1 MGVVSWMGRSQEVA
15 KPTATTWLKVN
26 DACTFYS
33 IIENFLWK
41 NIIKTE
47 RGGDLLAFWSSKWHR
62 HNLVRTHQFV
72 CEDNQIPQLPKEGID
87 QWGVDCNRSFFGFEL
102 YWKQQ
107 ILELCKIGKNK
118 STYIGSSIT
127 TSTKVQIPYLVS
139 TMLIRWRKELNVA
152 EGSTCNCFCPVWKL
166 AFHATEAKMCWT
178 ISWVLVH
185 SLSWAL
191 CKRWI
196 PIGLMGCVQTREAY
210 NWRMW

>member
-1 MGVVSWMGRSQEVA
+1 
-15 KPTATTWLKVN
+15 
-26 DACTFYS
+26 
-33 IIENFLWK
+33 
-41 NIIKTE
+41 
-47 RGGDLLAFWSSKWHR
+47 
-62 HNLVRTHQFV
+62 
-72 CEDNQIPQLPKEGID
+72 
-87 QWGVDCNRSFFGFEL
+87 L